1 LPAAGELRGKRAT
14 YPDAANRPPTNRSP
28 RLHRRRAGLASG
40 RFSFSNRSPPIPAM
54 KKSAVVS
61 LLAAALFTA
70 SAAFAADKEV
80 TLVGAGQCAKC
91 SLGVTKAC
99 QTAVVVKQDGKEQV
113 YLLTE
118 NDVSKKFH
126 DEVCTDTKQIKV
138 TGVVKDLDGKKEITA
153 SSIELVK
160 G

>member
-1 LPAAGELRGKRAT
+1 
-14 YPDAANRPPTNRSP
+14 
-28 RLHRRRAGLASG
+28 
-40 RFSFSNRSPPIPAM
+40 M
-54 KKSAVVS
+54 KKFSIAS

-70 SAAFAADKEV
+70 SVAFAADKEV

-91 SLGVTKAC
+91 SLGLTKSC
-99 QTAVVVKQDGKEQV
+99 QNALVVKQDGKEQV

-126 DEVCTDTKQIKV
+126 DEVCSDTKQIKV
-138 TGVVKDLDGKKEITA
+138 TGVVKDVDGKKEITA
-153 SSIELVK
+153 SSIALVK